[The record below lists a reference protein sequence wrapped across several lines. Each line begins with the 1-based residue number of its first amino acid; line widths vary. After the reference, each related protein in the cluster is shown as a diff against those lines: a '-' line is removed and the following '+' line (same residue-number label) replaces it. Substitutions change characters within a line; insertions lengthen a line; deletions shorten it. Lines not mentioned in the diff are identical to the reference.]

1 MRRLPFTHN
10 GRQLEV
16 FLIATVGAF
25 RLSVQENGR
34 KVSQQDVVVDQNDMI
49 TTDAI
54 ERQMNAVVEAVKSGR
69 MTLLP

>member
-1 MRRLPFTHN
+1 VL
-10 GRQLEV
+10 
-16 FLIATVGAF
+16 LIPTVSAF
-25 RLSVQENGR
+25 RLSVLENGR

-54 ERQMNAVVEAVKSGR
+54 ERQMDAVVEAVKSGR

>member
-1 MRRLPFTHN
+1 VL
-10 GRQLEV
+10 
-16 FLIATVGAF
+16 
-25 RLSVQENGR
+25 ENGR

-54 ERQMNAVVEAVKSGR
+54 ERQMDAVVEAVKSGR